1 MPISVDEVEISDR
14 AINIESAFH
23 QGSITERQHRAA
35 TALVVREL
43 LRQRLREI
51 DPHGRAPAEPETDAL
66 IEALLARE
74 VWVPDHDEAAC
85 RRYYAANPERFRSSD
100 AAAVRHI
107 LLAAAPADIDARD
120 RARRH
125 AGCLIAE
132 LRQAP
137 QLFAR
142 LARVHSAC
150 PSREHGGSLG
160 RIERGQTVPEFESVV
175 LRLPLGLSPRA
186 LETRYGYHVVWVDEH
201 HEGEQIPY
209 TAVRGRIAQYLH
221 EQVWRHAV
229 SQYIR
234 VLAERHEIKGINLGT
249 GRST

>member
-1 MPISVDEVEISDR
+1 MPISVNEVEISER

-23 QGSITERQHRAA
+23 QGSITERQHHAA

-43 LRQRLREI
+43 LRQRLQEI
-51 DPHGRAPAEPETDAL
+51 DPGSAPTEPETDAL

-74 VWVPDHDEAAC
+74 ISVPDHDEAAC
-85 RRYYAANPERFRSSD
+85 HRYYEANPDRFRSSD
-100 AAAVRHI
+100 VAAVRHI
-107 LLAAAPADIDARD
+107 LLPAAPADIDARD
-120 RARRH
+120 RVRQH
-125 AGCLIAE
+125 AECLIAE
-132 LRQAP
+132 IHQAP
-137 QLFAR
+137 QHFAA
-142 LARVHSAC
+142 LARAHSAC

-175 LRLPLGLSPRA
+175 LRLPLGLSPRP

-201 HEGEQIPY
+201 HEGAQIPY
-209 TAVRGRIAQYLH
+209 TAVRERIAQYLH

-234 VLAERHEIKGINLGT
+234 GLAEYHEIKGIDLSVEQ
-249 GRST
+249 ST